1 MFILRFFKTSFSF
14 QTMLIEVN
22 EPFWKYLLYFLIMIM
37 LIAFPLN
44 YTIVSEQGFRINFIE
59 ESFTQ
64 ETPNWVLP
72 ETCEIEAGSLTCD
85 NPGTITLIHQDI
97 TYVINATQDMIDENQ
112 KAVYLL
118 EDRLVYTNGVGAS
131 MTGYYHQGFLDRFSF
146 RSLNLLEGTEK
157 SLGYIAFAE
166 QLENSFGPYIV
177 FFSLLVNTLT
187 TLGINIVFILMLSLV
202 LQLFRLGYSKFF
214 RYLDSLKFL
223 IYTMT
228 IPAVLS
234 FLISWISMAFSPVI
248 YQFGVGII
256 TMVVMLTYG
265 KKVFA

>member
-1 MFILRFFKTSFSF
+1 MFILRFFKTSFSPKL
-14 QTMLIEVN
+14 MLTEISD
-22 EPFWKYLLYFLIMIM
+22 PFWKYILYFLIIIM

-44 YTIVSEQGFRINFIE
+44 YTIVQEQGFRLNFIE

-64 ETPNWVLP
+64 ATPSWVLP
-72 ETCEIEAGSLTCD
+72 ETCEIEAGSLSCETD
-85 NPGTITLIHQDI
+85 ETYTFIHQEI
-97 TYVINATQDMIDENQ
+97 TYYIHATQDMVDENQ

-118 EDRLVYTNGVGAS
+118 EDRLLYTNGVGAS

-146 RSLNLLEGTEK
+146 RSLNLLEGNEK
-157 SLGYIAFAE
+157 SLAYIAFAE

-202 LQLFRLGYSKFF
+202 LQLFRFGYSKFF
-214 RYLDSLKFL
+214 RYIDSLKFL

-228 IPAVLS
+228 VPAILS

-248 YQFGVGII
+248 YQFGVGIM
-256 TMVVMLTYG
+256 TMVVMLTHG